1 MKTSIQS
8 HFKLILFVVLA
19 ASVSLALGDDF
30 KTTAGKE
37 YKDATVTRVEPDG
50 IIVKTK
56 SGISKL
62 YFGELPRE
70 VQERFHY
77 NPQTATAYTA
87 AQAAVYEAD
96 AKQQEEVRDRQDD
109 ANAQKNAMIAKQ
121 QAAND
126 RARSLQD
133 RELVREQDKALRK
146 AKQHEEAAHT
156 RRQKY
161 PTLYQVPVVHSEPST
176 ANHQPKQPKQPKHP
190 KHPKHE

>member
-8 HFKLILFVVLA
+8 HFRLILFVVLA

-190 KHPKHE
+190 KHE

>member
-8 HFKLILFVVLA
+8 HFRLILFVVLA
-19 ASVSLALGDDF
+19 ASLSLALGDDF

-190 KHPKHE
+190 KHE

>member
-8 HFKLILFVVLA
+8 HFRLILFVVLA
-19 ASVSLALGDDF
+19 ASLSLALGDDF

-126 RARSLQD
+126 RAQSLQD

-176 ANHQPKQPKQPKHP
+176 ANHHPKQPKHP
-190 KHPKHE
+190 KHE

>member
-8 HFKLILFVVLA
+8 HFRLILFVVLA

-50 IIVKTK
+50 IIVKMK
-56 SGISKL
+56 GGISKL

-126 RARSLQD
+126 RAQSLQD
-133 RELVREQDKALRK
+133 RELVREQDMALRK

-161 PTLYQVPVVHSEPST
+161 PTLYQVPVVHSELST
-176 ANHQPKQPKQPKHP
+176 ANHQAKQRKQPKQPKH
-190 KHPKHE
+190 E